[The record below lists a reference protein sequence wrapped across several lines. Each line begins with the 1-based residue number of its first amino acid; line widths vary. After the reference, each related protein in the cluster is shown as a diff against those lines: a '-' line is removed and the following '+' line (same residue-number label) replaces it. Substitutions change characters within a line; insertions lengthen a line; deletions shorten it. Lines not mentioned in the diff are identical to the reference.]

1 MASDALER
9 LAAKLAAERK
19 KRAVWEKAGI
29 VPGRDP
35 EHYRLDDFGS
45 LIRYAD
51 YGTRLSDY
59 GWQFDRTPP
68 AQRQETAGHGAGD
81 EVANLRPL
89 HWRNDPALGRLISRG
104 PALLTGQRGG

>member
-1 MASDALER
+1 MASDPLER

-35 EHYRLDDFGS
+35 NHYRLDDHGS

-51 YGTRLSDY
+51 YGTRLSDH
-59 GWQFDRTPP
+59 GWLFDRYPR
-68 AQRQETAGHGAGD
+68 AQRQDSGD
-81 EVANLRPL
+81 EIANLRPL

-104 PALLTGQRGG
+104 PALLTGRLGG